1 MKLAKSTV
9 LVAGNGGA
17 ARGAVFALMD
27 AGAKVTITGR
37 NFDNVKS
44 LARSTGAEAVSCDEL
59 RDAYFDA
66 FVHATPI
73 GMHPND
79 DACFFPDEIPADVV
93 FDMVYNP
100 AKTLLLRRAE
110 EQGREVVPGLE
121 MFMEQATRQF
131 EIFTGEPAPRP
142 AMEKAAIEALG
153 LSS

>member
-1 MKLAKSTV
+1 M

-59 RDAYFDA
+59 GDAYFDA

-79 DACFFPDEIPADVV
+79 DACFFPERFPPMSCSTWFTIQRRR
-93 FDMVYNP
+93 
-100 AKTLLLRRAE
+100 LLLRRAE

-121 MFMEQATRQF
+121 MFMEQAARQF